1 MLLSFKSDSFK
12 EARVP
17 CELQHFVSL
26 ECNSSARACSSQ
38 RFCRGSSGHGAEL
51 SVHLH
56 NSNPCSNEN
65 TIKTRQEPQDSYY
78 KLFNYSSWM
87 ASEMRSFLPI

>member
-1 MLLSFKSDSFK
+1 MLLSFKSSSFK
-12 EARVP
+12 EACVH

-26 ECNSSARACSSQ
+26 WYNSSARAWSSL
-38 RFCRGSSGHGAEL
+38 RFCRGSSGHAAEL
-51 SVHLH
+51 AVHLH
-56 NSNPCSNEN
+56 NNNTCSNES